1 MEFSLFQG
9 DCIEVMRGLPD
20 NSVDSVC
27 TDPPYGLKF
36 MGHRW
41 DCDVP
46 SVDVWR
52 EVFRVLKP
60 GGHLLSFSGTRT
72 YHRMVVNIEDAGFEI
87 RDQIMWVYGC
97 LDTQTQVATID
108 GVKHYHETKVG
119 DLVLCY
125 NPENGEYC
133 YQPILEIVEYDYRDT
148 AYRLVGDF
156 GEQVVSRNHRVIIER
171 GGIEA
176 FQLAET
182 LEFEARVPVLE
193 SLPAL
198 QQTLRDTRQ
207 GSGCSEQDVQQ
218 GLCELVGRENQLGSE
233 TVGGSQGQNR
243 KVCGVRAGVL
253 ETGRMVAQDR
263 NPDVQQGV
271 QRRTSGAGVGETR
284 SQGAVELAPVVGSG
298 PQGADDWRKQPRME
312 GRVDL
317 PAAQGCVCGSVDQI
331 RPMPAGIF
339 TDGESGRV
347 RDGASGVGGECDCTD
362 LDTDGSCAPH
372 KPRCDGQPIGESDA
386 VRHKRTAQGVR
397 AWGGHK
403 TAVVRVVPFHYT
415 GKVWCLRVPTGAF
428 VAVRDGV
435 AFPTGNSGFPKSL
448 DVSKA
453 IDKAAGAAREVVG
466 VDERKVAQQTSA
478 KGTSSYGDFEGNT
491 GLITAPATPEAEQ
504 WQGWGTALKPA
515 HEPIC
520 VARKPLSAKTIAA
533 NVILHGTGA
542 INIDGCRV
550 ELQGESDAAEFEN
563 NHRVTERLPDS
574 YDGEPLGLHDGGWK
588 QRVGAAVIPTGRW
601 PANLMHDGSDEVVS
615 AFPDSKGQQGNLVGH
630 NKSRK
635 SPNGCFG
642 EMAAAA
648 DHLARND
655 AGSAAR
661 FFYSSKASKKDR
673 SEGNTH
679 PTVKPTDVCRWLLR
693 LVTPPGGTSLDLYC
707 GSGSFGKAAILEGFN
722 WIGIDRDRDEEGNSL
737 GYLDIARARCLD
749 AQCEASGL

>member
-1 MEFSLFQG
+1 MTYQLFQG
-9 DCIEVMRGLPD
+9 DCLEVMRGMAD
-20 NSVDSVC
+20 NSVDSIV

-36 MGHRW
+36 MGKSW
-41 DCDVP
+41 DYEVP
-46 SVDVWR
+46 SVAIWR
-52 EVFRVLKP
+52 EALRVLKP
-60 GGHLLSFSGTRT
+60 GGHLLSFGGSRT
-72 YHRMVVNIEDAGFEI
+72 YHRMAVNIEDAGFEI
-87 RDQIMWVYGC
+87 RDQVMWVYGC

-317 PAAQGCVCGSVDQI
+317 PAAQGCVRGSVDQI

-386 VRHKRTAQGVR
+386 VCHKRTAQGVR

-453 IDKAAGAAREVVG
+453 IDKAAGVEREVVG
-466 VDERKVAQQTSA
+466 QKDVGPDMRGGNFKTSEGRMVA
-478 KGTSSYGDFEGNT
+478 D
-491 GLITAPATPEAEQ
+491 ITAPATPEAEQ

-515 HEPIC
+515 HEPLC
-520 VARKPLSAKTIAA
+520 MARKPLSAKTVAA
-533 NVILHGTGA
+533 NVLQHGTGA
-542 INIDGCRV
+542 MNIDACRV
-550 ELQGESDAAEFEN
+550 PLQGDADAAEFEN
-563 NHRVTERLPDS
+563 NHRVTERLPADRE
-574 YDGEPLGLHDGGWK
+574 GEALGLHDGGWK
-588 QRVGAAVIPTGRW
+588 QLVGEAVIPTGRW
-601 PANLMHDGSDEVVS
+601 PANLIHDGSDEVVG
-615 AFPDSKGQQGNLVGH
+615 AFPDAGGQQGDLKKQDHSVPKGNAFGQYGPKLEH
-630 NKSRK
+630 N
-635 SPNGCFG
+635 
-642 EMAAAA
+642 
-648 DHLARND
+648 ARGD
-655 AGSAAR
+655 KGTAAR
-661 FFYSSKASKKDR
+661 FFYAAKASRKDR
-673 SEGNTH
+673 NADNNH
-679 PTVKPTDVCRWLLR
+679 PTVKPTELMRYLCR
-693 LVTPPGGTSLDLYC
+693 LVTPAGGLVLDPFM
-707 GSGSFGKAAILEGFN
+707 GSGSTGKAAMFEDFN
-722 WIGIDRDRDEEGNSL
+722 FIGIEQDEK
-737 GYLDIARARCLD
+737 YLEIARARIGAVTGEDLV
-749 AQCEASGL
+749 